1 MVQAMQKAAPL
12 VLILVSLLVAISL
25 HAADTPPAKDKKP
38 GATINEADPA
48 KSGSL
53 PPATA
58 TLADRA
64 ARAFA
69 RHDWV
74 SARKA
79 YREMLTT
86 DPENAL
92 AWANLGA
99 VEQQSGAH
107 DAAASCFEAS
117 VRFNDKLAQS
127 WISLGLIYSAKG
139 DHYRALSCLAR
150 ALHEDPTDAHAH
162 NFLAIEVKNLGWTD
176 AAVTELQRAIE
187 ISPDYGLA
195 HFNLAA
201 MYLDQKP
208 PAIALAKRHYDRA
221 MTLGVE
227 KDDVLEQKLKAP

>member
-1 MVQAMQKAAPL
+1 MVQAMQKAARL
-12 VLILVSLLVAISL
+12 ALTLVSLLVANSL
-25 HAADTPPAKDKKP
+25 HAADTPSAKDKKP
-38 GATINEADPA
+38 AATINEADPA